1 MIINATPLEETSMI
15 PKPIINVPGSIPKM
29 IFEFLCKVK
38 FIFTSFK
45 KRTLNIN
52 EDFLPQSYMIRTNK
66 NIKIIF
72 KYIIAPLLAAWLFY
86 SLYQQIKSQPNL
98 QQSIDL
104 IKEAPFGAQAWKFW
118 IVILLVFV
126 NWGMEAKKWKL
137 LIMPVQK
144 ISFFTAY
151 KSVLSGV
158 TLSLNTPNRIGE
170 YGGRILY
177 IKEGNRIKAISLSI
191 AGSISQL
198 VITLFMGCGGLIYL
212 LFFQNKHQGPVIGL
226 SVFWI
231 EMLLFISIIVT
242 AVLVL
247 FFFRL
252 SWLTRLV
259 EKIPAAQKLV
269 KYINVLEEF
278 TPKLLLRLLS
288 LSFFRYIVFV
298 LQYILLLQVLH
309 VDIFWT
315 DGFWI
320 ISILFLV
327 LAIVPSFAIAD
338 LGIRGKF
345 STELLGVYSANA
357 IGIIGTT
364 FGIWFINL
372 FIPAILG
379 SIFILGIKFFKDK

>member
-1 MIINATPLEETSMI
+1 
-15 PKPIINVPGSIPKM
+15 
-29 IFEFLCKVK
+29 
-38 FIFTSFK
+38 
-45 KRTLNIN
+45 
-52 EDFLPQSYMIRTNK
+52 MIRTNK

-72 KYIIAPLLAAWLFY
+72 KYVIAPLLAVWLFY

-104 IKEAPFGAQAWKFW
+104 IKEAPFGQQAWKFW
-118 IVILLVFV
+118 IVILLVFI

-137 LIMPVQK
+137 LIRPVQN

-177 IKEGNRIKAISLSI
+177 IKEGSRIKAISLSI

-198 VITLFMGCGGLIYL
+198 IITLFMGCGGLIYL
-212 LFFQNKHQGPVIGL
+212 LFFQNKHVGPVMGL
-226 SVFWI
+226 SIFWI
-231 EMLLFISIIVT
+231 EILLFASTIVT
-242 AVLVL
+242 AILIL

-252 SWLTRLV
+252 SWLTQLV
-259 EKIPAAQKLV
+259 EKIPSAQKLV

-298 LQYILLLQVLH
+298 IQYILLLQVLH

-338 LGIRGKF
+338 LGIRGTF